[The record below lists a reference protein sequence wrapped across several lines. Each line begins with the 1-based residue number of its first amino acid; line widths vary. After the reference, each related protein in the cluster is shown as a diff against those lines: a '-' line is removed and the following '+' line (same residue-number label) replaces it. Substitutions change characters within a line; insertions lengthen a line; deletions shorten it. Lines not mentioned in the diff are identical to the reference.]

1 MWLYRRMLRISWTE
15 KRTNDSILEA
25 LKVPRK
31 MLKLINRRKLK
42 YIGHASRNQ
51 STNLMT
57 IAYQGKLEGRNC
69 KGRPAVSVIENVKKA
84 SGLKL
89 QEVSWKSENRVLE
102 KICYGYYY
110 VQLEKRRRQPV
121 TGEVIMIITLYPPP

>member
-1 MWLYRRMLRISWTE
+1 
-15 KRTNDSILEA
+15 
-25 LKVPRK
+25 

-42 YIGHASRNQ
+42 NIGHGSRNQ

-69 KGRPAVSVIENVKKA
+69 KGRPAVSVIENVRKA

-89 QEVSWKSENRVLE
+89 QEVRWKSQNRE
-102 KICYGYYY
+102 SW
-110 VQLEKRRRQPV
+110 RRFV
-121 TGEVIMIITLYPPP
+121 MDITTSNVKSRDDDR